1 MFMLIVLSVDYIEN
15 LFILDLTYSRP
26 VHFSLNSSSFV
37 LHKNSCFSTSPVPSH
52 STLFFSNKMPTAR
65 FVPLEIEVPVIVR
78 NEQGIKCYYKI
89 ALISALVI
97 FITLVISLV
106 SYMYLASYIME
117 TTEHPKLQTVHIQN
131 VSVSFYEKD
140 SLFLE
145 ANMRLNLS
153 FMVPDKL
160 KVDPKL
166 ATFALTTR
174 VNNHTLIDFSTCKY
188 NIPDIAHGIWLNF
201 QVTKIKPCY
210 GYD

>member
-1 MFMLIVLSVDYIEN
+1 
-15 LFILDLTYSRP
+15 
-26 VHFSLNSSSFV
+26 
-37 LHKNSCFSTSPVPSH
+37 
-52 STLFFSNKMPTAR
+52 MPTAR
-65 FVPLEIEVPVIVR
+65 IVPLEVEVPAVVVR
-78 NEQGIKCYYKI
+78 NEQGIKCCYKI

-106 SYMYLASYIME
+106 SYIYLASYIME
-117 TTEHPKLQTVHIQN
+117 TTEHPKLQAAHIQN

-140 SLFLE
+140 TLFLE

-174 VNNHTLIDFSTCKY
+174 VNNQTLIDVSTCKY

-201 QVTKIKPCY
+201 QVTTPEKKLQDQTVLWLRLSGDLNMLVKLARFPAFPKVYVHQHFVCDVGFRVAQLEKI
-210 GYD
+210 GYQKCHVI